1 MHPTGVQLLWFLG
14 GIVLGVLAAVVVRP
28 RRERK
33 SAGAGQQA
41 PAGTPASPIPP
52 IAAPEPAIDAAPP
65 HDPPSALLIDVTA
78 ARAAGFNMK
87 HADDLG
93 VIQGIGPRTAELLRS
108 NGIDTLLRIAQLAPA
123 DLLAVL
129 ERGGPSYAFADPST
143 WPEQA
148 ALASANRWSELRQ
161 RQQAWLRQHPLEQG
175 THAPPPTAA
184 RDG

>member
-1 MHPTGVQLLWFLG
+1 MQPTGAQLLWVLG
-14 GIVLGVLAAVVVRP
+14 GIVLGILATLAVRP
-28 RRERK
+28 RRARD
-33 SAGAGQQA
+33 SADVGRQALAGVPVPSV
-41 PAGTPASPIPP
+41 PAVP
-52 IAAPEPAIDAAPP
+52 APEPPAVDTVLA
-65 HDPPSALLIDVTA
+65 HEPPSALLIDVTA

-108 NGIDTLLRIAQLAPA
+108 NGIDSLLRIAQLAPA

-129 ERGGPSYAFADPST
+129 ERGGPSFAFADPST

-148 ALASANRWSELRQ
+148 ALASANRWPELRQ
-161 RQQAWLRQHPLEQG
+161 HQQAWLRQHPLEQG
-175 THAPPPTAA
+175 THAPPSP